1 MRTHAHALA
10 VAGLLVALP
19 FVPLAR
25 ALAGPPS
32 RQPSVCC
39 AASPLATGATVS
51 SKPWVQSRL
60 LPPAVLLPV
69 MTGAMISSKP
79 WLANAATLRGGGEE
93 SVTLGAQ
100 VSSKPWIPNQWDRPH
115 IEFGPLEQPTQ

>member
-10 VAGLLVALP
+10 VGGLLVALP
-19 FVPLAR
+19 FVTPARTLA
-25 ALAGPPS
+25 APPS

-39 AASPLATGATVS
+39 AASPLRTGAAVS
-51 SKPWVQSRL
+51 SKLWVQSGRL
-60 LPPAVLLPV
+60 PSAVVPV
-69 MTGAMISSKP
+69 MTGVMISSKP
-79 WLANAATLRGGGEE
+79 WLANAAALRAATEE
-93 SVTLGAQ
+93 FVTLGAQ